1 MSASSR
7 RRVLLVGWDGADW
20 NLAGPLLDAGL
31 LPSLA
36 SLIERGVIADL
47 STPEP
52 LVCSMLWTSLVTGRR
67 AYDHGILGDLE
78 PDEGGR
84 VHLARSTSRRT
95 KALWNLFSHSGLR
108 SLVVGWP
115 ASHPAE
121 PIEGVYVSDRFHRNL
136 GSPTP
141 AGTVHPRDFEG
152 PLSDV
157 RLRPDE
163 ITEAHIAPF
172 VPGLRD
178 LAAGP
183 AGNDERLLSI
193 AKTLAEAATVHAAV
207 TWLIANEPWDF
218 CAVRYEAIAALSR
231 GFLRFTTPDGNNRE
245 DERLAYKDV
254 VDGAYRFH
262 DMMLGRLLELAGA
275 DTVVVMVSDHGM
287 GLTPMP
293 AVAHR
298 ARGLLIAAGPGI
310 REDERIYG
318 SSLLDV
324 APTILALEGIPLGE
338 DLDGRPLLEILSDP
352 PPVTDSPSWK
362 EKPGAF
368 GLPSERLESFD
379 DLRLDE
385 TDQDVG
391 AALVLRYNLARA
403 LLGAER
409 ARDADTVL
417 DGLRKDL
424 PDDEHLAILHAHAL
438 YATGELD
445 RCRDVLSGFEQST
458 EPPPMADVLL
468 GFLAF
473 LEGRTEETLERL
485 ARAEESGVRLP
496 RLHHEIGSA
505 YLQMQQWEKAVRAYR
520 RALEIDGGEART
532 RDGLA
537 SALLELD
544 RPEEAA
550 KEALHAIWL
559 AHDLAPAH
567 FHLGAA
573 LARIGERARAIEAFE
588 TCLSLDEKAAGAHLW
603 LARLYESGAM
613 DLEKALAHR
622 AKAREILEP

>member
-1 MSASSR
+1 MSSSSR

-20 NLAGPLLDAGL
+20 SLASPLLEAGL
-31 LPSLA
+31 LPSLS
-36 SLIERGVIADL
+36 SLIERGVVADL

-67 AYDHGILGDLE
+67 AYEHGILGDVE
-78 PDEGGR
+78 PGENGTA
-84 VHLARSTSRRT
+84 HLARSTTRRT

-108 SLVVGWP
+108 SLVIGWP

-121 PIEGVYVSDRFHRNL
+121 PIEGVYVSDRFQRNL
-136 GSPTP
+136 GSPPP
-141 AGTVHPRDFEG
+141 AGTVHPQGLEAALYG
-152 PLSDV
+152 L

-178 LAAGP
+178 LTDGP
-183 AGNDERLLSI
+183 EGNDERLASI
-193 AKTLAEAATVHAAV
+193 AKTLAETATVHAVA
-207 TWLIANEPWDF
+207 TWLVANEPWDF
-218 CAVRYEAIAALSR
+218 CAVRHETIATLSSA
-231 GFLRFTTPDGNNRE
+231 FLQFTAPGANHRE

-262 DMMLGRLLELAGA
+262 DMMLGRLLELAGG
-275 DTVVVMVSDHGM
+275 DTIVVLVSNHGM
-287 GLTPMP
+287 ALTATPGVVP
-293 AVAHR
+293 R
-298 ARGLLIAAGPGI
+298 ARGLLVAAGPGI

-318 SSLLDV
+318 ASLLDV
-324 APTILALEGIPLGE
+324 APSILALERIPLGE
-338 DLDGRPLLEILSDP
+338 DLEGRPLLEILVRASVRYP
-352 PPVTDSPSWK
+352 HPRAGRRNQAPADSRASV
-362 EKPGAF
+362 
-368 GLPSERLESFD
+368 SIRSTTC
-379 DLRLDE
+379 RS
-385 TDQDVG
+385 TMT
-391 AALVLRYNLARA
+391 AARRASCRYNFARA

-409 ARDADTVL
+409 ANDASAVL

-424 PDDEHLAILHAHAL
+424 PGDRHLALLHAHAL
-438 YATGELD
+438 YAMGELD
-445 RCRDVLSGFEQST
+445 RCRDVLSTFDRSSAR
-458 EPPPMADVLL
+458 PPMADVLL

-505 YLQMQQWEKAVRAYR
+505 YLQMEEWEKAARAFR

-537 SALLELD
+537 AALLELD
-544 RPEEAA
+544 RPVEAA
-550 KEALHAIWL
+550 QEALHAVWL
-559 AHDLAPAH
+559 SHDLAPAH

-573 LARIGERARAIEAFE
+573 LARIGERGRAIEAFD
-588 TCLSLDEKAAGAHLW
+588 TCLSLDGKAAGAHLW
-603 LARLYESGAM
+603 LARLYESGAL

-622 AKAREILEP
+622 AKAQEILNP

>member
-1 MSASSR
+1 MSSSSR

-20 NLAGPLLDAGL
+20 SLASPLLEAGL
-31 LPSLA
+31 LPSLS
-36 SLIERGVIADL
+36 SLIERGVVADL

-67 AYDHGILGDLE
+67 AYEHGILGDVE
-78 PDEGGR
+78 PGENGTA
-84 VHLARSTSRRT
+84 HLARSTTRRT

-108 SLVVGWP
+108 SLVIGWP

-121 PIEGVYVSDRFHRNL
+121 PIEGVYVSDRFQRNL
-136 GSPTP
+136 GSPPP
-141 AGTVHPRDFEG
+141 AGTVHPQGLEAALYG
-152 PLSDV
+152 L

-178 LAAGP
+178 LTDGP
-183 AGNDERLLSI
+183 EGNDERLASI
-193 AKTLAEAATVHAAV
+193 AKTLAETATVHAVA
-207 TWLIANEPWDF
+207 TWLVANEPWDF
-218 CAVRYEAIAALSR
+218 CAVRHETIATLSSA
-231 GFLRFTTPDGNNRE
+231 FLQFTAPGANHRE

-262 DMMLGRLLELAGA
+262 DMMLGRLLELAGG
-275 DTVVVMVSDHGM
+275 DTIVVLVSNHGM
-287 GLTPMP
+287 ALTAMP
-293 AVAHR
+293 GVVPR
-298 ARGLLIAAGPGI
+298 ARGLLVAAGPGI

-318 SSLLDV
+318 ASLLDV
-324 APTILALEGIPLGE
+324 APSILALEGIPLGE
-338 DLDGRPLLEILSDP
+338 DLEGRPLLEILVAP
-352 PPVTDSPSWK
+352 PSVTRIPSW
-362 EKPGAF
+362 EGKPGSC
-368 GLPSERLESFD
+368 GLPSERLDTFD
-379 DLRLDE
+379 DLPVDGDGGTAREL
-385 TDQDVG
+385 Q
-391 AALVLRYNLARA
+391 YNFARA

-409 ARDADTVL
+409 ANDASAVL

-424 PDDEHLAILHAHAL
+424 PGDRHLALLHAHAL
-438 YATGELD
+438 YAMGELD
-445 RCRDVLSGFEQST
+445 RCRDVLSTFDRSSAR
-458 EPPPMADVLL
+458 PPMADVLL

-505 YLQMQQWEKAVRAYR
+505 YLQMEEWEKAARAFR

-537 SALLELD
+537 AALLELD
-544 RPEEAA
+544 RPVEAA
-550 KEALHAIWL
+550 QEALHAVWL
-559 AHDLAPAH
+559 SHDLAPAH

-573 LARIGERARAIEAFE
+573 LARIGERGRAIEAFE
-588 TCLSLDEKAAGAHLW
+588 TCLSLDGKAAGAHLW
-603 LARLYESGAM
+603 LARLYESGAL

-622 AKAREILEP
+622 AKAHELLNP